1 MTLTKDYLIMTIVDR
16 ILEQMSIKDMMAYVE
31 DTLYHSFED
40 WTEPDLLDYISSEW
54 PEEG

>member
-16 ILEQMSIKDMMAYVE
+16 ILEQMSVKDMMAYVE